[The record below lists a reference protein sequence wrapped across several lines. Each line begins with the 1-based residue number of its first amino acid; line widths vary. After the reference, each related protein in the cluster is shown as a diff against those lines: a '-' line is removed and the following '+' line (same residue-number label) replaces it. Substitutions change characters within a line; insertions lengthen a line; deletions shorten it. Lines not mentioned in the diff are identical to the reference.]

1 MAADLNNLSISE
13 LKKIKKDNQQKLK
26 KEYEELKKKQK
37 LIEEIIKIQ
46 KTREKINKNQ
56 KPKPKLDPDDPVS
69 KYKAIVKRLK
79 LGKTKKINMTFDEYF
94 QECIKGKRIP
104 ADVPPY
110 MRKALERAIREF
122 GQGIEKEKSSLQ
134 YFAIKY
140 AIDGPSDNI
149 IPYEYFKSK
158 SSYLKEF
165 LRNHLNIKV
174 KFVLVCLMEHM
185 ERDEKGIPII
195 SNERAY
201 FHSDTYIDIESTDVK
216 ELLAKVIKKILESI
230 SKYQREGSGWYFKR
244 VIRLEIHTVDYKPM
258 RGGSSYIPLPDWIM
272 RKKAIVSIHNTDN
285 KCFLW
290 SVLRYLHPREK
301 NDCRLGDLKQYEN
314 ELDTKGIKFP
324 VKIEDITKF
333 ESLNPDL
340 PGINVFAVDD
350 NRKFYPLKM
359 ANKDPIKTIDLFY
372 YQAPSGR
379 SQGVLGDE
387 IPQVHYSLIKNFSRL
402 FRSQITTRTNEPIHI
417 CKRCFTHF
425 TKKGIIIKTY

>member
-104 ADVPPY
+104 ADAPPY

-140 AIDGPSDNI
+140 AIGGPSDNI

-165 LRNHLNIKV
+165 NLK
-174 KFVLVCLMEHM
+174 
-185 ERDEKGIPII
+185 
-195 SNERAY
+195 
-201 FHSDTYIDIESTDVK
+201 ES
-216 ELLAKVIKKILESI
+216 
-230 SKYQREGSGWYFKR
+230 SKHKS
-244 VIRLEIHTVDYKPM
+244 
-258 RGGSSYIPLPDWIM
+258 
-272 RKKAIVSIHNTDN
+272 
-285 KCFLW
+285 
-290 SVLRYLHPREK
+290 
-301 NDCRLGDLKQYEN
+301 
-314 ELDTKGIKFP
+314 
-324 VKIEDITKF
+324 
-333 ESLNPDL
+333 
-340 PGINVFAVDD
+340 
-350 NRKFYPLKM
+350 
-359 ANKDPIKTIDLFY
+359 
-372 YQAPSGR
+372 
-379 SQGVLGDE
+379 
-387 IPQVHYSLIKNFSRL
+387 
-402 FRSQITTRTNEPIHI
+402 
-417 CKRCFTHF
+417 
-425 TKKGIIIKTY
+425 